1 MCDVS
6 WALGKEGDF
15 GLDQGD
21 ACVQMSHTKVLSKG
35 EKIKEK
41 KRGISRNKNQL
52 DYKSAHASSLFFAFL
67 PANFLTLYQL
77 RDRALTSLQF
87 FFPTTQLSRA
97 HYS

>member
-1 MCDVS
+1 MS

-21 ACVQMSHTKVLSKG
+21 ARVQMSHKKLISKG

-67 PANFLTLYQL
+67 PVNFLTLYQL

-87 FFPTTQLSRA
+87 FFFPSTQLSRA